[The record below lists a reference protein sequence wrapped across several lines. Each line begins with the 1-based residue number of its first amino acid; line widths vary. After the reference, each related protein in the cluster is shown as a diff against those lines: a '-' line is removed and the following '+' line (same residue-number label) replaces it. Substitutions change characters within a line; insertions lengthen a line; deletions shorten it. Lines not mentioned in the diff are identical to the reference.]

1 MTRIKALRESIRR
14 TLEAA
19 CGIKFYSEFAPGW
32 VRPPFGVFSLLLMRE
47 GEAQAT
53 YDLMVNIAAS
63 GGDADGVEALA
74 EACAEN
80 LNYCDYFDATQSW
93 TAYLGSV
100 APVDHADETL
110 QQVRLSFTINYIRRQ
125 TE

>member
-19 CGIKFYSEFAPGW
+19 CGIRFYCEFAPGW

-47 GEAQAT
+47 GEAQDT
-53 YDLMVNIAAS
+53 YDLMVNIADAGS
-63 GGDADGVEALA
+63 DADGVEALA

-80 LNYCDYFDATQSW
+80 LNYYDYFDDTQSW
-93 TAYLGSV
+93 TAYLGS
-100 APVDHADETL
+100 AAEVDHADETL
-110 QQVRLSFTINYIRRQ
+110 QQVRLSFTINYIRWQ